1 MFFEYGSP
9 ILETREQGK
18 TIYQNIMVISV
29 LVSAFVFPFV
39 GRICDY
45 YSPRYTIPFA
55 FLFRAATTIIFY
67 FVVTPDGTL
76 AYVSSIMMIIATIVE
91 NISVDTIFA

>member
-1 MFFEYGSP
+1 
-9 ILETREQGK
+9 
-18 TIYQNIMVISV
+18 MVISV

-39 GRICDY
+39 GRICDA

-55 FLFRAATTIIFY
+55 FIFRAVTTVMFH
-67 FVVTPDGTL
+67 FVETPDGTL
-76 AYVSSIMMIIATIVE
+76 SYLTSILMIIATIVE